1 MTLLWLIPILPL
13 LGATLL
19 GLAGPALG
27 KRASAVIGTASVGF
41 AALIAITIGV
51 QWLQHPPAGE
61 VFTQTLWSWVSLPGF
76 SVKFGL
82 YLDPLALLM
91 TLVITIIGTLI
102 HLYSTEYMQ
111 DDPGYSRFFA
121 YLNLFVAAML
131 LLVLADDLVVLF
143 VGWEGV
149 GVCSYLLVGFWFSD
163 SENGAA
169 AQKSFIVT
177 RIADIAML
185 AGLLL
190 LSTQL
195 GTLNIQ
201 AMLTAATA
209 QWPQG
214 GTLTELAAA
223 LLLVGGLG
231 KSAQVPLQTWLPDA
245 MAGPTPVSALIHAAT
260 MVTAGVYLVART
272 HVLFLLAPE
281 VMRAIAIGGALTLL
295 IAALAGLMQSDIKR
309 VLAYSTMSQIGYMF
323 VALGVGAWSAAMF
336 HFLTHAVF
344 KALLFLSAGAIS
356 MRLHHEQNIFAM
368 GGLRR
373 KIPAAFWAFLIGA
386 ASLAALPLVSAG
398 FFSKEMILGDVWAY
412 PSAALWAAGITGALL
427 TAIYIFRA
435 VFIVFFGPVTTEP
448 SGAYG
453 IRILLPLALLALAA
467 LTIGWLE
474 TPAFLGGSEIF
485 SRFLTAST
493 GAAGDGAAVHHPIP
507 VMITLAGCTAPLAGI
522 AIAFALHRSGFWLAQ
537 ANRSPGAVGRLLR
550 SGCGF
555 DAVYDA
561 LLVKPYL
568 SLVAALR
575 HDPVDLLSTG
585 LAGAAIAAHRRLR
598 ATQTG
603 RLRRY
608 IAWITAGSVATL
620 ALLLFA

>member
-1 MTLLWLIPILPL
+1 MTLLWLIPFLPL
-13 LGATLL
+13 LGATIL
-19 GLAGPALG
+19 GLAGPTLRH
-27 KRASAVIGTASVGF
+27 RASAIIGTASVGL

-51 QWLQHPPAGE
+51 EWFRHPPPGE
-61 VFTQTLWSWVSLPGF
+61 VFTQNLWTWVSLPGL
-76 SVKFGL
+76 SVNISL

-102 HLYSTEYMQ
+102 HLFSTEYMQ

-131 LLVLADDLVVLF
+131 LLVLAGDLVILF

-163 SENGAA
+163 PANGGA

-201 AMLTAATA
+201 AMLTAATLH
-209 QWPQG
+209 WPRG
-214 GTLTELAAA
+214 GMMPELAAS
-223 LLLVGGLG
+223 LLLIGGLG

-272 HVLFLLAPE
+272 HALFLLAPD
-281 VMRAIAIGGALTLL
+281 VMRVIAIGGALTLL

-323 VALGVGAWSAAMF
+323 LALGVGAWSAAMF

-368 GGLRR
+368 GGLRGR
-373 KIPAAFWAFLIGA
+373 LPAAFWAFLIGA
-386 ASLAALPLVSAG
+386 ASLAALPVISAG
-398 FFSKEMILGDVWAY
+398 FFSKEMILGDVWSS
-412 PSAALWAAGITGALL
+412 PGIALWTAGITGALL

-435 VFIVFFGPVTTEP
+435 VFIVFFGPVATEP

-453 IRILLPLALLALAA
+453 IRILLPLALLGAAALA
-467 LTIGWLE
+467 IGWLQ
-474 TPAFLGGSEIF
+474 TPDFLGGRTIF
-485 SRFLTAST
+485 TQFLTAST
-493 GAAGDGAAVHHPIP
+493 GSTPRHPIP
-507 VMITLAGCTAPLAGI
+507 ALITLAGCLAPLTGI
-522 AIAFALHRSGFWLAQ
+522 AIAFGLHRAGFWQAQ
-537 ANRSPGAVGRLLR
+537 AQQPPSPLSRLLR
-550 SGCGF
+550 SGFGF
-555 DAVYDA
+555 DSVYDA

-568 SLVAALR
+568 WLVAVLR
-575 HDPVDLLSTG
+575 HDPADLISTA
-585 LAGAAIAAHRRLR
+585 LASAATGAHRRLR

-603 RLRRY
+603 KLRRY
-608 IAWITAGSVATL
+608 IAWITAGSIATL
-620 ALLLFA
+620 AMLLFA